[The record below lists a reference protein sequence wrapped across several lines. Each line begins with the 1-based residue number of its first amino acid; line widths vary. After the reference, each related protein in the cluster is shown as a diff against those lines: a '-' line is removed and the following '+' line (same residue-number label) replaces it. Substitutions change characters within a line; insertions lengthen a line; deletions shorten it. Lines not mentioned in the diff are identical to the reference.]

1 MIFLKTLLT
10 LETSHDFQDSGKNG
24 ILAGFVLG
32 LCILLLGFFQTLFL
46 AVCMAA
52 GGYLGKRMDDG
63 DRIFEGFRNFFRR
76 NKE

>member
-1 MIFLKTLLT
+1 MDKFLNFLLT
-10 LETSHDFQDSGKNG
+10 GDTCKKLG

-63 DRIFEGFRNFFRR
+63 DRIFEGFRNIFRR
-76 NKE
+76 NKQ